1 MPRDS
6 APKVGNLAPATDN
19 VQFFH
24 LRIEAPPRLRSKEKP
39 MKDTIRQLIQQA
51 LTQLVTDGVLPEGL
65 TPAIQVE
72 NARDKTHGDFASNIA
87 MMLAKPAGMKPRD
100 LAEKLIAALPADE
113 QVSKVEIA
121 GPGFLNFFQN
131 TQALASRLDAAL
143 ADAKLGVKKAGPQQK
158 VVVDLS
164 APNLA
169 KEMHVGHLRST
180 IIGDAVSRVL
190 EFLGD
195 DVIRQNHVGDWGT
208 QFGMLMAYLQENPI
222 TSDELSDLE
231 NFYRAAKKR
240 FDESEAFADRARGLV
255 VKLQAG
261 DPECLKLWT
270 RFKDISLSHCQKT
283 YELLNVKLTM
293 ADVMGESAYND
304 DLANVVNDLKAKGLL
319 VESKGAQCVFLEEF
333 KTAEGEPLPVIVQKA
348 DGGYLYATTDLAA
361 VRYRSN
367 VLKADRAL
375 YFVDQRQALHFNQ
388 VFEVARRA
396 GFVGHPMQ
404 MEHMGFGTMNGAD
417 GRPFKTRDG
426 GTVKLIDLLTEAKER
441 AYALVK
447 EKNPELAEADLR
459 AIGEVVGIGAVK
471 YADLSKHRT
480 SDYSFNFELMLN
492 FEGNTAPYLL
502 YAYTRVAGVFRKLGK
517 DFDEVDGQIILQAP
531 QEQDLAARLAQFGE
545 ILNNVAE
552 KGTPHVLCAYLYD
565 VAGLFSSFYE
575 NCPILAA
582 DTPEQQQS
590 RLRLAALTGRTLKQG
605 LELLGLETLERM

>member
-1 MPRDS
+1 
-6 APKVGNLAPATDN
+6 
-19 VQFFH
+19 
-24 LRIEAPPRLRSKEKP
+24 

-51 LTQLVTDGVLPEGL
+51 LTQLVNDGVLPDGL

-87 MMLAKPAGMKPRD
+87 MMLAKPAGLKPRD
-100 LAEKLIAALPADE
+100 LAEKLIAALPADP

-131 TQALASRLDAAL
+131 TQVLASRLDAAL
-143 ADAKLGVKKAGPQQK
+143 ADARLGVHKAGATQK
-158 VVVDLS
+158 VVIDMS

-180 IIGDAVSRVL
+180 IIGDAVARVL

-195 DVIRQNHVGDWGT
+195 DVVRQNHVGDWGT
-208 QFGMLMAYLQENPI
+208 QFGMLMAYLEENPI
-222 TSDELSDLE
+222 TSEELSDLE

-240 FDESEAFADRARGLV
+240 FDESSEFADRARGLV

-304 DLANVVNDLKAKGLL
+304 DLANVVEDLKAKGML
-319 VESKGAQCVFLEEF
+319 VESNGAQCVFLDEF
-333 KTAEGEPLPVIVQKA
+333 KNAEGEPLPVIIVKA

-361 VRYRSN
+361 VRYRSG

-375 YFVDQRQALHFNQ
+375 YFVDQRQALHFQQ
-388 VFEVARRA
+388 VFAVARKA
-396 GFVGHPMQ
+396 GFVTHPMD

-426 GTVKLIDLLTEAKER
+426 GTVKLIDLLNEAKER

-447 EKNPELAEADLR
+447 EKNPQLPEEELR
-459 AIGEVVGIGAVK
+459 AIAKVVGIGAVK

-517 DFDEVDGQIILQAP
+517 GFDQVEGEIRLQAP

-552 KGTPHVLCAYLYD
+552 KGTPHVLCSYLYD

-582 DTPEQQQS
+582 ETPEQQQS

>member
-1 MPRDS
+1 
-6 APKVGNLAPATDN
+6 
-19 VQFFH
+19 
-24 LRIEAPPRLRSKEKP
+24 

-51 LTQLVTDGVLPEGL
+51 LTRLVTEGVLPEGL

-87 MMLAKPAGMKPRD
+87 MMLSKPAGMKPRD

-131 TQALASRLDAAL
+131 TQALAARLDAAL
-143 ADAKLGVKKAGPQQK
+143 ADPQLSVRKAGPAQR

-180 IIGDAVSRVL
+180 IIGDGVANVL
-190 EFLGD
+190 AFLGD
-195 DVIRQNHVGDWGT
+195 TVIRQNHVGDWGT
-208 QFGMLMAYLQENPI
+208 QFGMLLAYLQEKPA

-231 NFYRAAKKR
+231 NFYRAAKQR
-240 FDESEAFADRARGLV
+240 FDESEAFAERARGLV
-255 VKLQAG
+255 VKLQGG
-261 DPECLKLWT
+261 DAECLALWK
-270 RFKDISLSHCQKT
+270 RFNEISLSHCQKT
-283 YELLNVKLTM
+283 YERLNVNLTP

-304 DLANVVNDLKAKGLL
+304 DLANVVSDLKAAGLL
-319 VESKGAQCVFLEEF
+319 VESNGALCVFLEEF
-333 KTAEGEPLPVIVQKA
+333 RTAEDTPLPVIVQKA
-348 DGGYLYATTDLAA
+348 GGGYLYATTDLAA
-361 VRYRSN
+361 IRYRSK

-375 YFVDQRQALHFNQ
+375 YFVDQRQALHFQQ

-396 GFVGHPMQ
+396 GFVHEGMQ
-404 MEHMGFGTMNGAD
+404 LEHMGFGTMNGAD

-426 GTVKLIDLLTEAKER
+426 GTVKLIDLLDEAEER
-441 AYALVK
+441 AYTLVK
-447 EKNPELAEADLR
+447 EKNPEVAEAELR
-459 AIGEVVGIGAVK
+459 SIAKAVGISAVK

-480 SDYSFNFELMLN
+480 SDYSFNFDQMLS

-502 YAYTRVAGVFRKLGK
+502 YAYTRVSGVFRKLGTP
-517 DFDEVDGQIILQAP
+517 FDASKGKIVLEAP
-531 QEQDLAARLAQFGE
+531 QEQELAARLAQFTE
-545 ILNNVAE
+545 TLNNVAE

-565 VAGLFSSFYE
+565 LAGLFSSFYE
-575 NCPILAA
+575 NCPILGAENP
-582 DTPEQQQS
+582 DQQQS

-605 LELLGLETLERM
+605 LDLLGLETLERM